1 MDRFNWKSVLF
12 WAGIY
17 AAILIGMALVELGS
31 LKLWMILALAGFSVM
46 SAATVE
52 LALEFFGMRA
62 TEEDSE

>member
-12 WAGIY
+12 WAAIY

-31 LKLWMILALAGFSVM
+31 LKLWMVLALLGFSVM
-46 SAATVE
+46 AAAAVE
-52 LALEFFGMRA
+52 LALDFFKMRT